1 VAHGLGILLTQQGE
15 FVAAVPL
22 FEQSL
27 AIYHAS
33 GDRDQEAKELNSL
46 GITHGYA
53 GDLDTARSLL
63 EQSADLA
70 REIGN
75 EQRLAAALT
84 NLGLVEN
91 LAGNLGRAAEV
102 LQGAVTLDEKYGDQ
116 LGLAL
121 DRQALIMVS
130 LRAGRLQ
137 EARDLL
143 SAALEYVAS
152 AGNSDILATTL
163 ELAACTN
170 AELGEPL
177 RAAHLAGAAA
187 AVRQIASMPLAAND
201 AELLEGFL
209 APARAAMAR
218 EKWDAE
224 YDAGRVLSQQ
234 QAAALLLALKD

>member
-1 VAHGLGILLTQQGE
+1 MLLTQQCE
-15 FVAAVPL
+15 FAAAVPL

-27 AIYHAS
+27 AIYRAS
-33 GDRDQEAKELNSL
+33 GDRNEEAKELNSL

-84 NLGLVEN
+84 NLGHVEN
-91 LAGNLGRAAEV
+91 FAGNLGRAAEV

-143 SAALEYVAS
+143 SAVLDYVAS

-163 ELAACTN
+163 ELAACTI
-170 AELGEPL
+170 AELGEAL
-177 RAAHLAGAAA
+177 RAARLAGAAA
-187 AVRQIASMPLAAND
+187 AVRQIASMPLAPND

-209 APARAAMAR
+209 APARATLAR

-224 YDAGRVLSQQ
+224 YGAGRVLSQE